1 MVPGKLKICYV
12 ANDGSF
18 VKFLLL
24 SQLKFLQKEGC
35 DVYAV
40 CSESKWI
47 DDIKKEGIKVKTIK
61 MKRKIS
67 PFYDLITL
75 CRLWNYF
82 RKEKFDIVHTN
93 NPKPGL
99 LGQLAARMAGV
110 PVVVNTIHGL
120 YFYINSSS
128 SKRNFFLFIEK
139 IAASCSDLIFSVN
152 KENIDTLI
160 KEKVARPEKIRYLGN
175 GVNIDKFNPERFS
188 KEFISK
194 KRKELNI
201 PADFKVLGI
210 VARLVKE
217 KGYLDLFEAF
227 KVVSK
232 VFPDTILLV
241 IGRKEPDKK
250 DSVNPETVKHYGI
263 EKNVIFLGE
272 RDGIEQIYPLM
283 NIFVLPSYREGLSVS
298 ILEAMAEKRP
308 IVATDI
314 TGSREEIENGRSGI
328 LVPVKNPDRLAEAI
342 ILLLGNQNK
351 AEELG
356 ENARLRVEK
365 YFNETIIFDKI
376 KREYEVLLK
385 EKLSKS

>member
-1 MVPGKLKICYV
+1 M

-24 SQLKFLQKEGC
+24 AQLKFLQKEGY

-61 MKRKIS
+61 IKRKIS

-82 RKEKFDIVHTN
+82 RKERFDIVHTN

-99 LGQLAARMAGV
+99 LGQLAARIAGV

-120 YFYINSSS
+120 YFYINSPSP
-128 SKRNFFLFIEK
+128 KRNFFLFIEK
-139 IAASCSDLIFSVN
+139 IAAGCSDLIFSVN
-152 KENIDTLI
+152 KEDMDILI
-160 KEKVARPEKIRYLGN
+160 KEKIAKPEKIRYLGN
-175 GVNIDKFNPERFS
+175 GVNIDKFNSERFS
-188 KEFISK
+188 KDFIDK

-201 PADFKVLGI
+201 PEDSKIVGI
-210 VARLVKE
+210 VARLLE
-217 KGYLDLFEAF
+217 GKGYLDLFLAF
-227 KVVSK
+227 KSVLEVCPK
-232 VFPDTILLV
+232 TFLLV
-241 IGRKEPDKK
+241 LGREEPEKRLG
-250 DSVNPETVKHYGI
+250 VNPKVVKDYGI
-263 EKNVIFLGE
+263 EKNAIFLGE
-272 RDGIEQIYPLM
+272 IDNIAEIYPLM
-283 NIFVLPSYREGLSVS
+283 DIFVLPSHGEGLSVS

-314 TGSREEIENGRSGI
+314 IGSREEIENGENGI
-328 LVPVKNPDRLAEAI
+328 LVPVKSPDRLAKAI
-342 ILLLGNQNK
+342 ILLLSDQNRAK
-351 AEELG
+351 ELG

-376 KREYEVLLK
+376 KREYGPLLK
-385 EKLSKS
+385 EKLIKK